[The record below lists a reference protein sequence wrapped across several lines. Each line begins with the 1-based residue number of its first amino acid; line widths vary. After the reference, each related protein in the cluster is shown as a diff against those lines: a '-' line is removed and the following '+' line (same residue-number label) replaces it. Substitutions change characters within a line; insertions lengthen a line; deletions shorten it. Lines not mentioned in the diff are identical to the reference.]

1 MRERLAVVASKC
13 PPLVEGRWAGRGRQK
28 IYLKSK
34 SSAELLQCTIHNVD
48 EVESLKDLPFFKTT
62 TCSHEKYAAIDC
74 DDAIFSSFCSNKR
87 NVESIQCV
95 RHICVIADDACNLHQ
110 Y

>member
-1 MRERLAVVASKC
+1 MASKC
-13 PPLVEGRWAGRGRQK
+13 PPSVEGRGAGAGKRY

-34 SSAELLQCTIHNVD
+34 SSAELLQCSIHNVD

-62 TCSHEKYAAIDC
+62 TCSHEKYAAIYMYC
-74 DDAIFSSFCSNKR
+74 DAIFSSFCSNKR